1 VTRHLI
7 VALVFAAASTASA
20 AEKNLERSFTVSTNA
35 SLVVDAD
42 SASVH
47 VSGADGNQVVVR
59 MNVRAS
65 DDDLATAKL
74 EAVQKGD
81 EVTVTMRTQGK
92 MGWFGRS
99 WHGDSHIEVTVPR
112 HVAIDVRTGGGDVTL
127 ADTVGPAKLHT
138 SGGDIAAKNLSGT
151 IEVRTSGGS
160 VRVDSLH
167 GEIDAGTS
175 GGDVHLL
182 HVDGKIRGDT
192 SGGNVECSLVGA
204 NRGITA
210 TTSGG
215 NIRLILPRA
224 TTGTVE
230 AKTSGGGIKSDLPIT
245 MTEMHEGH
253 VRGSLNGGGQP
264 IEARTSGGDISLQAA
279 D

>member
-1 VTRHLI
+1 MTRHLI
-7 VALVFAAASTASA
+7 VALVLASASTAGA
-20 AEKNLERSFTVSTNA
+20 AEKNLERSFTVSANA

-59 MNVRAS
+59 MSARAS
-65 DDDLATAKL
+65 DDDLAAAKL
-74 EAVQKGD
+74 EAVQNGD
-81 EVTVTMRTQGK
+81 AVTVTMRTQGK

-112 HVAIDVRTGGGDVTL
+112 HVAVDIRTGGGDVALT
-127 ADTVGPAKLHT
+127 DTIGPAKLRT
-138 SGGDIAAKNLSGT
+138 SGGEIVAKNLSGT
-151 IEVRTSGGS
+151 IQAFTSGGG
-160 VRVDSLH
+160 VRVDTLR

-182 HVDGKIRGDT
+182 HIDGKIHGDT
-192 SGGNVECSLVGA
+192 SGGSVECSLVGP

-215 NIRLILPRA
+215 DIRLILPA
-224 TTGTVE
+224 DTKGTLE
-230 AKTSGGGIKSDLPIT
+230 AKTSGGEIKSDLPIA

-253 VRGSLNGGGQP
+253 VRGTLNGGGAP
-264 IEARTSGGDISLQAA
+264 IEARTSGGNISLRV